1 MDLEDIFASERF
13 IWFSS
18 EELQRMID
26 LYLSGKTTYELSSIF
41 GIDPRAVGRRLV
53 AMGAELR
60 IRGRKPMFTDDECV
74 EIFEA
79 KQAQSKTIAQIAREI
94 NRSERTVCEYIFIA
108 KAAKKREQ
116 QARQ

>member
-18 EELQRMID
+18 EDLQRMID
-26 LYLSGKTTYELSSIF
+26 LYRSGKTTYELSSIF

-53 AMGAELR
+53 AMGVDLR
-60 IRGRKPMFTDDECV
+60 IRGRKPMLTDKQCLELLED
-74 EIFEA
+74 
-79 KQAQSKTIAQIAREI
+79 KQAFRKTIAQIALEI
-94 NRSERTVCEYIFIA
+94 NRSERTVCEYIFRA

>member
-1 MDLEDIFASERF
+1 MSLEDIFSSERF

-18 EELQRMID
+18 EDLQRMID

-53 AMGAELR
+53 AMGVDLR
-60 IRGRKPMFTDDECV
+60 IRGRKPMLTDDECI
-74 EIFEA
+74 ELFEA
-79 KQAQSKTIAQIAREI
+79 KQAQGKTIAQIARDI
-94 NRSERTVCEYIFIA
+94 KRSERTVCEYIFRA